1 MKGRDDVDQTGKFRK
16 AKEAGCSPGRGSK
29 SFVHV
34 GRGQALRQQLRL
46 AFMHGCEIE
55 EQLLS
60 LDDRSLLEA
69 TPDARENDRVL
80 VEHHDHAL
88 AQIN

>member
-1 MKGRDDVDQTGKFRK
+1 M
-16 AKEAGCSPGRGSK
+16 
-29 SFVHV
+29 VHV

-46 AFMHGCEIE
+46 AFMHGCEVQ

>member
-1 MKGRDDVDQTGKFRK
+1 MTLEVF
-16 AKEAGCSPGRGSK
+16 
-29 SFVHV
+29 
-34 GRGQALRQQLRL
+34 RGQALRQQLRL

>member
-1 MKGRDDVDQTGKFRK
+1 MLIQLASSERQKK
-16 AKEAGCSPGRGSK
+16 AGCSPGRGSML
-29 SFVHV
+29 HDV
-34 GRGQALRQQLRL
+34 GRGQALRQQPRT

>member
-1 MKGRDDVDQTGKFRK
+1 MLEVFR
-16 AKEAGCSPGRGSK
+16 SR
-29 SFVHV
+29 
-34 GRGQALRQQLRL
+34 ALRQHMRL
-46 AFMHGCEIE
+46 AFVHGCEIE